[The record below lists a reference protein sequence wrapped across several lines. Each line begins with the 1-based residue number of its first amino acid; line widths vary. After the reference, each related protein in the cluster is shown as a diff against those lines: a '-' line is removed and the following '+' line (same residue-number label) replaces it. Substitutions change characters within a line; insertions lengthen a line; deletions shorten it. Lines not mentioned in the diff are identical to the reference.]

1 MTDKISEKISRW
13 VRPEV
18 RALKSYPVPD
28 SRGLIKLDAMEN
40 PYGWPESLKPAWLEA
55 LRAVNLNRYPDPAA
69 HALKARLRDAL
80 AIPPGADILLGN
92 GSDEIIQIV
101 LLALAQ
107 PGAQALAPTPTFV
120 MYQQIAVAVGMEFV
134 GVPLAAD
141 FALDRVAMLKAIR
154 SFNPAAIFLSYP
166 NNPTGNLFEPSD
178 IEAVLEVAPGLV
190 VIDEAYHAFAEASFI
205 DQLPHHPNLVVM
217 RTLSKQG
224 MAGLRLGVLAGGPA
238 WLAEFDKL
246 RLPYNVGSLAQASV
260 EFALAHQEAFDAQCR
275 EIRDERARLYLGL
288 SRLPGVQVWPS
299 RANFILFRVRDA
311 GTVHAHLRRAGVLIK
326 NLHGAGGALAG
337 CLRVTVGTPEEN
349 AAFLAALGA
358 IL

>member
-1 MTDKISEKISRW
+1 MPDSISGKIVRW

-18 RALKSYPVPD
+18 RALRSYHVPD

-40 PYGWPESLKPAWLEA
+40 PYSWPESLKPAWLET
-55 LRAVNLNRYPDPAA
+55 LRAVELNRYPDPAA

-80 AIPPGADILLGN
+80 VIPPGADILLGN
-92 GSDEIIQIV
+92 GSDELIQII

-107 PGAQALAPTPTFV
+107 PGAQALAPTPTFS

-134 GVPLAAD
+134 GVPLKAD
-141 FALDRVAMLKAIR
+141 FTLDREATLKAMKAY
-154 SFNPAAIFLSYP
+154 NPAAVFLSYP
-166 NNPTGNLFEPSD
+166 NNPTGNLFDAAD
-178 IEAVLEVAPGLV
+178 IESILEAAPAVV
-190 VIDEAYHAFAEASFI
+190 VLDEAYHAFAEASFMER
-205 DQLPHHPNLVVM
+205 LARYPNLLVM

-224 MAGLRLGVLAGGPA
+224 MAGLRVGILAGGPA
-238 WLAEFDKL
+238 WLTEFDKL

-260 EFALAHQEAFDAQCR
+260 EFALAHAGAFDAQCR
-275 EIRDERARLYLGL
+275 EVREERAKLYLDL

-311 GTVHAHLRRAGVLIK
+311 QTVHAHLRRAGVLIK
-326 NLHGAGGALAG
+326 NLNAAGGTLAG
-337 CLRVTVGTPEEN
+337 CLRVTVGTPREN
-349 AAFLAALGA
+349 AAFLTALGA